1 MKKMIEYFNISSGN
15 WYFLLVIII
24 LLYLIINWIV
34 GKFIKKG
41 ISKTIVTTVS
51 SIILTPIVY
60 SLFITIFF
68 SFVFYEYHPESKFN
82 AIEWNENKNDR
93 HQMRKD
99 LIESKLLIGK
109 TKNEVIGILGKPENY
124 FKTEMDT
131 LKNWNYSMGSEGHGM
146 GWKFHSLDLYFKNEK
161 IESIKK
167 TEFID

>member
-1 MKKMIEYFNISSGN
+1 MIEYFNISSGN

>member
-1 MKKMIEYFNISSGN
+1 MIDYFNISSGN

-41 ISKTIVTTVS
+41 ISKTIITTVS

-60 SLFITIFF
+60 SLFVAIFL
-68 SFVFYEYHPESKFN
+68 SFIFYEYHPELKFN
-82 AIEWNENKNDR
+82 SIEWSENKKDR
-93 HQMRKD
+93 HHMRKD

-109 TKNEVIGILGKPENY
+109 TKNEIVEILGKPANNSKIEI
-124 FKTEMDT
+124 DT
-131 LKNWNYSMGSEGHGM
+131 LKNWNYSMGIEGHGM
-146 GWKFHSLDLYFKNEK
+146 GWKFHNLDLYFKNEK
-161 IESIKK
+161 IDSVKN

>member
-15 WYFLLVIII
+15 WYFLLGIII

-41 ISKTIVTTVS
+41 ISKTIITTVS
-51 SIILTPIVY
+51 SITLAPIVY
-60 SLFITIFF
+60 SLFVAIFF
-68 SFVFYEYHPESKFN
+68 SFIFYENHPESKFN
-82 AIEWNENKNDR
+82 SIKWNENKSDR
-93 HQMRKD
+93 HHMRKD

-109 TKNEVIGILGKPENY
+109 TKNEVIEILGKPENN
-124 FKTEMDT
+124 FKVGMDT

-146 GWKFHSLDLYFKNEK
+146 GWKFHNLDLYFKNGK
-161 IESIKK
+161 IYSIKK

>member
-1 MKKMIEYFNISSGN
+1 MIDYFNISSGN
-15 WYFLLVIII
+15 WYFLLAIII

-41 ISKTIVTTVS
+41 ISKTIITTVS

-60 SLFITIFF
+60 SLFVAIFL
-68 SFVFYEYHPESKFN
+68 SFIFYEYHPELKFN
-82 AIEWNENKNDR
+82 SIEWSENKKDR
-93 HQMRKD
+93 HHMRKD

-109 TKNEVIGILGKPENY
+109 TKNEIVGILGKPANN
-124 FKTEMDT
+124 FKIEMDT

-146 GWKFHSLDLYFKNEK
+146 GWKFHNLDLYFKNGK
-161 IESIKK
+161 IDSVKN